1 MSAEEVKKKSYDDIL
16 LHLCLTKDDKIKPV
30 LYKFIPVL
38 LNELLIN
45 QGTPPKTLIE
55 IVSHCIL
62 RCKSFERIDIPLSDI
77 VGNYLQHVGNAKGN
91 RILYN
96 STLSIFLDIG
106 FKSVDDGEKMKFQK
120 MLIENGAQLSADRE
134 MGILMMIKFIECLEI
149 LNDEKNKK
157 EMEEYFS
164 REGNK
169 EEAALDNQIVQ
180 FIKHMNEFLAIPI
193 YCKNVEEIK
202 FLPSDVIKIYKDKF
216 RNSKNYSV
224 QNHIKMKKNT
234 LYFLSSFVCNHN
246 LSYASYVICCTE
258 KYDEI
263 KEYANSLLLGKKR
276 FVNFNDAHF
285 IATNLDILKYFDNN
299 MYPVQYAVKI
309 LTLFLNSSEVAI
321 DRAHI
326 HTLMSYIFFFFF
338 HFVNDMKNIHFET
351 EFSKFQVLFHDKK
364 EFVKFLNRHGYTII
378 RLKNEDLKKCLFSLM
393 LFILEK
399 TPNEFLHEYIECIFH
414 LIFCYLKGLDEE
426 GTDADHGGSDNYG
439 VLTDISTM
447 IDKFFEKLLR
457 EDKINMTVL
466 GRAYT
471 LAYSFFDKLKRF
483 KRRSSE
489 SYIRHNDITRVLFA
503 LEKYF
508 QRCMQVGEVV
518 GEGVQQT
525 GKCVDRIEENVESC
539 GHMGNSISSGQNGLF
554 ELKGKKKGV
563 PSTHRK
569 DIRKII
575 AQNVE
580 HLLDQFVPFADNALL
595 ISVVIKW
602 AVSIFASGSCEC
614 VYYPLLFERSS
625 NVVLSD
631 LARDY
636 LKGQNKEKKISFD
649 EYTFFISK
657 KLFRVNDGCVVR
669 PFGAAY
675 GEVSGEDGCVDKVW
689 DGGNYDGSNYGEC
702 NCEKGNCE
710 EESLKYSQIAQ
721 PSWVAT
727 QSADF
732 ATEYANTHYAE
743 YRLDQLHNLLEYY
756 KKITFCSFSHVES
769 VYYALLILDLFLIG
783 TVNRERNMKEDYL
796 VVYCSVFTLILKRL
810 RTFLKRIKKEEV
822 DANFRRKQFEILK
835 NSERGLYTHLVILA
849 KIRMQLILSN
859 MLYVGNHKLVKK
871 ATKLLTRIYMLG
883 KETHA
888 NLFDDLV
895 IGFKSENVEKVA
907 EKSKEESYVLCAHMY
922 LFGYLI
928 KKEKQIDERYSKVV
942 EVVTNCLLHTHHS
955 YVKEKK
961 KIEQPDLLRYC
972 FKFLRLVFFSR
983 HFVQTWLQMVKESSY
998 SELPQG
1004 GEDCAVQIR
1013 YIVEVIMEIL
1023 KYAKGNLNGAN
1034 ICLVKNV
1041 LKLLSCLPTLRDD
1054 GINAILKEDIRDSV
1068 HVDNLQIQQLYG
1080 RYISQMILRLEKT
1093 YADKIASDFLSS
1105 ILDHTNVKEKGGNK
1119 FLCIILCYVI
1129 NYNPFLEHIKRNFES
1144 IADFFISLIKLR
1156 SDIYSEYCFVGLS
1169 SLFFALSV
1177 QSIVDI
1183 NDVENLLRA
1192 LWFLK
1197 GGKKSR
1203 GKGTTVEE
1211 VNGVTTFSNDVEG
1224 LARTSK
1230 MEAFSNVAKLTKE
1243 KNTLLRKERK
1253 MSCNIL
1259 EQAKDY
1265 LDDISL
1271 LGESKGRIPNQEES
1285 HKQATLENKGRS
1297 SIGVP
1302 ISMVEKETVEKFA
1315 EGVYRTFSDANENLL
1330 YKTYF
1335 RKKEKEVDN
1344 NFINEIKKF
1353 ESRKD
1358 YVLNNVYDYV
1368 SSERNIELIGH
1379 YTSLGRHCFNY
1390 VYAFLFMQ
1398 YSDLALYRCD
1408 KKVRDFFA
1416 HDVGKYDGSGLD
1428 RYGMTYLLGK
1438 LRGGSNIDQAGSS
1451 EQVHSYQCVPS
1462 SSVYD
1467 FKKANKRLCHIVKAI
1482 CKELLV
1488 RVIKARHEI
1497 IKLKIFQHISVADVS
1512 RTMKRV
1518 EREFLQM
1525 NFNSTDSACVMDA
1538 LNTELTTFVADNHNE
1553 LINDATLIFVT
1564 DILKKIDLKT
1574 FCQKM
1579 GSFLSFICAV
1589 IESALMNKEI
1599 CITFLNTFKSAC
1611 VRFFSELGIPQRGNH
1626 VGVGGSGLSTLNS
1639 AGSTQ
1644 EQGVTPPSGE
1654 PCTTK
1659 LHSKKEEETPEE
1671 DHPRGSSH
1679 TNEIIQKLL
1688 QYYQKFESKK
1698 KVELYFRD
1706 CLNSC
1711 ILSSEGLGFHVKT
1724 LLQFYI
1730 RNSEKMETD
1739 YTDLAIPNEGK
1750 DDSYTK
1756 KELFFIKLVKY
1767 NNLEKEKEILEKIIS
1782 NYEHLIYIEESVKH
1796 IFSFLFEENNVGKF
1810 MLSSVSFVIVKLL
1823 DKYEVLLKGNAFLN
1837 VQFCITVFSSISE
1850 FISKHMCNCYLSY
1863 MNDLVYYLVHR
1874 IPFYHY
1880 VKFVH
1885 CTLLGDH
1892 FESTRHVRD
1901 VQQARNYCSEVIL
1914 YLLKKKYLL
1923 DLDDENIF
1931 RDQRRVGDIKQYE
1944 DLKMVHDVNFQVKEF
1959 IGGGR
1964 FKEMVEQEIGG
1975 TPLGCEDRYLER
1987 ADASNCLPL
1996 LTLIGELVRSPTIVD
2011 QEVIL
2016 HQKSDT
2022 EERVRKY
2029 VEKKL
2034 TLLGSNHNVVI
2045 SAHLRETVTKV
2056 LTAEIVSVCKKEME
2070 QKKTFE
2076 EENKMMLKKMESK
2089 LIATSFII
2097 KNMKNIDNNYYKD
2110 VYEILQKRNIFHFY
2124 KFFSEYVEQ
2133 FHTFLDSTFT
2143 KDKKACFTS
2152 IEKFIDF
2159 FIDMYKCENC
2169 DELEGENVEKFLN
2182 LFYKI
2187 RDLFRGARNGEGDL
2201 CFFSI
2206 LALLK
2211 CLTFMLFLLV
2221 RSKANGDKMENVSV
2235 NLRVIVKGVQVDEG
2249 EIYTLFN
2256 EILDALLDVREFEL
2270 FQHMYL
2276 FVFNIP
2282 STYLEN
2288 FNFVKLWKCVLFF
2301 INKYF
2306 HSCNESVSN
2315 YDSSLCV
2322 HFFKLGMCLLCYFL
2336 SREDDMRTWLH
2347 LFNYQYL
2354 NRLFKMEHLH
2364 SFRFETNEEYRQEDI
2379 VNGMRFEEAR
2389 EAQGGTN
2396 NKYWRIRQIGRIER
2410 RERSGRSGQD
2420 DSQNCEQ
2427 NALPIGEEA
2436 FFSNHIEKFICLLF
2450 EVSKENVSILAVLKT
2465 FFQFLFCNKIFL
2477 HQIGES
2483 DMWEKVYNYIYLSI
2497 VRNKAKKAFDHLMD
2511 ILNILLCMYN
2521 SYGYKNERDKEIC
2534 LDIKIKEFSFGLF
2547 GETAKS
2553 DNVSSGLPTFLFIT
2567 FFKIREKS
2575 KLFVFPDHVTQNL
2588 RYSIMLNYPHFFL

>member
-16 LHLCLTKDDKIKPV
+16 LQLCLTGDDKIKPV

-38 LNELLIN
+38 LNELLLN
-45 QGTPPKTLIE
+45 QGTPQRTLIE

-62 RCKSFERIDIPLSDI
+62 RCKSFQRIDIPLSEI
-77 VGNYLQHVGNAKGN
+77 VGNYFQHVGKANGN

-106 FKSVDDGEKMKFQK
+106 FKSADDGEKMKFQK
-120 MLIENGAQLSADRE
+120 ILIENGAQLSADRE

-149 LNDEKNKK
+149 LNDERNKK

-164 REGNK
+164 GESIFAK
-169 EEAALDNQIVQ
+169 QIVQ
-180 FIKHMNEFLAIPI
+180 FIKHTNEFLAIPI

-246 LSYASYVICCTE
+246 LSYSSYVICSTE

-276 FVNFNDAHF
+276 LINFNDAHF

-309 LTLFLNSSEVAI
+309 LTLFLNSSEVAV
-321 DRAHI
+321 DGAHLDS
-326 HTLMSYIFFFFF
+326 LMSYIFFFFF
-338 HFVNDMKNIHFET
+338 HFLNDMKNIHFET
-351 EFSKFQVLFHDKK
+351 EFSKFHVLFHDKR
-364 EFVKFLNRHGYTII
+364 EFVKFLNRSGNTII
-378 RLKNEDLKKCLFSLM
+378 SLKNEDLKKCLFSLM

-399 TPNEFLHEYIECIFH
+399 TSSEFLHDYVECIFH

-426 GTDADHGGSDNYG
+426 GTDSDPGGSDNSG
-439 VLTDISTM
+439 TFTDICTM

-457 EDKINMTVL
+457 EEKINMTVL

-471 LAYSFFDKLKRF
+471 LSYSFFDKLKRF
-483 KRRSSE
+483 KRRSRE
-489 SYIRHNDITRVLFA
+489 SYIRHNNITRVLLS

-508 QRCMQVGEVV
+508 QRCMQVWGVV
-518 GEGVQQT
+518 GEEVQQM
-525 GKCVDRIEENVESC
+525 GECVDRIEQNAEWC
-539 GHMGNSISSGQNGLF
+539 GHMGNSISSEQNGLF
-554 ELKGKKKGV
+554 GLKEKKKGV
-563 PSTHRK
+563 APTNGR

-580 HLLDQFVPFADNALL
+580 HLLDQFVPFVDNALL
-595 ISVVIKW
+595 ISVVMKW
-602 AVSIFASGSCEC
+602 AVSIFPAGSYEC

-636 LKGQNKEKKISFD
+636 LKGQKKEKKIAFD

-675 GEVSGEDGCVDKVW
+675 GGVGGEDSCVDKICHGANC
-689 DGGNYDGSNYGEC
+689 DEGNCNEC
-702 NCEKGNCE
+702 NCEQ
-710 EESLKYSQIAQ
+710 ESLKYSQIVQ
-721 PSWVAT
+721 PSWVTT
-727 QSADF
+727 QSADL

-743 YRLDQLHNLLEYY
+743 YRLDQLHNLLQYY

-769 VYYALLILDLFLIG
+769 VYYAVLILDLFLMG
-783 TVNRERNMKEDYL
+783 TVNLERNMKEDYL
-796 VVYCSVFTLILKRL
+796 VVYSSVFTLILKRL
-810 RTFLKRIKKEEV
+810 RTFLKRIKKEV
-822 DANFRRKQFEILK
+822 DANFRRKQFEMLEK
-835 NSERGLYTHLVILA
+835 SERGLYTHLVVLA
-849 KIRMQLILSN
+849 KTRMQLILSN

-871 ATKLLTRIYMLG
+871 GTKLLARIYLLG

-895 IGFKSENVEKVA
+895 TDLTSENVEKVA
-907 EKSKEESYVLCAHMY
+907 EKSKEESHVLCAHMY

-928 KKEKQIDERYSKVV
+928 KKKKQIGEKYSKVV
-942 EVVTNCLLHTHHS
+942 EVVTNCFLHIHHS

-961 KIEQPDLLRYC
+961 KIEETDLLRYC

-983 HFVQTWLQMVKESSY
+983 NFVQTWLKMVKESSY

-1004 GEDCAVQIR
+1004 GEDCAVQIG
-1013 YIVEVIMEIL
+1013 YIVEVLMEIL
-1023 KYAKGNLNGAN
+1023 KYAKGNLTGAN

-1054 GINAILKEDIRDSV
+1054 RINAILKEDIMDSF

-1080 RYISQMILRLEKT
+1080 RYISHMILRLEGS
-1093 YADKIASDFLSS
+1093 YADKIASDFLNS
-1105 ILDHTNVKEKGGNK
+1105 ILEHTQVEAKECGNK

-1129 NYNPFLEHIKRNFES
+1129 NYNPFLEHVKRNFAS
-1144 IADFFISLIKLR
+1144 IAEFFISFIKLR
-1156 SDIYSEYCFVGLS
+1156 SDVYSEYCFVGLS

-1177 QSIVDI
+1177 QSIVDM
-1183 NDVENLLRA
+1183 NDVDNLVRVFC
-1192 LWFLK
+1192 FLK
-1197 GGKKSR
+1197 GGKTSR
-1203 GKGTTVEE
+1203 EKKGTTVEE
-1211 VNGVTTFSNDVEG
+1211 NKAVTTSSNDSEG
-1224 LARTSK
+1224 LASTSN
-1230 MEAFSNVAKLTKE
+1230 MEAFSNIAKFTKE
-1243 KNTLLRKERK
+1243 ETTALRKERK
-1253 MSCNIL
+1253 MSCDIL

-1265 LDDISL
+1265 LDHISL
-1271 LGESKGRIPNQEES
+1271 LGESKGSVPNQEES
-1285 HKQATLENKGRS
+1285 HEQATLNSKARS

-1302 ISMVEKETVEKFA
+1302 ITMVDKETVEKFA

-1358 YVLNNVYDYV
+1358 YVLNNVYHYV

-1379 YTSLGRHCFNY
+1379 YTSLGRHCFSY
-1390 VYAFLFMQ
+1390 LYPFLFMQ

-1408 KKVRDFFA
+1408 KKLRDFFA
-1416 HDVGKYDGSGLD
+1416 HDMGKYDGGDLD

-1438 LRGGSNIDQAGSS
+1438 LRRGRNSDQSGNGD
-1451 EQVHSYQCVPS
+1451 QVHAYEFVPS
-1462 SSVYD
+1462 PSVDD

-1488 RVIKARHEI
+1488 RTIRARHEI

-1525 NFNSTDSACVMDA
+1525 NFNSTDFACVMDA
-1538 LNTELTTFVADNHNE
+1538 LNTELTTFVVVNHNE
-1553 LINDATLIFVT
+1553 LINDAMLIFVT

-1574 FCQKM
+1574 FCQKIAP
-1579 GSFLSFICAV
+1579 FLSFICAI
-1589 IESALMNKEI
+1589 IESAMMNKEI
-1599 CITFLNTFKSAC
+1599 CITFLNTFKSVC
-1611 VRFFSELGIPQRGNH
+1611 VRFFSELGNPNRGNH
-1626 VGVGGSGLSTLNS
+1626 VGVGVSGLFTVNNVGSPQEERGTLPTAKS
-1639 AGSTQ
+1639 
-1644 EQGVTPPSGE
+1644 
-1654 PCTTK
+1654 CTTK
-1659 LHSKKEEETPEE
+1659 MHSRKEQGTPER
-1671 DHPRGSSH
+1671 DHGPGGNH
-1679 TNEIIQKLL
+1679 TNEILQQLL
-1688 QYYQKFESKK
+1688 QYYQKFEKKK

-1711 ILSSEGLGFHVKT
+1711 ILSSERLSFHVKT

-1730 RNSEKMETD
+1730 HNSEKMETD
-1739 YTDLAIPNEGK
+1739 YTDLGIPNEGK

-1756 KELFFIKLVKY
+1756 KEIFFIRLVKY
-1767 NNLEKEKEILEKIIS
+1767 NNLEKEKEILEKIITS
-1782 NYEHLIYIEESVKH
+1782 YEHLTDIQESVKH

-1810 MLSSVSFVIVKLL
+1810 MLSSVSFVIMKLL
-1823 DKYEVLLKGNAFLN
+1823 NRYEVLLKGNAFLN
-1837 VQFCITVFSSISE
+1837 VQFCITVFSSIVE
-1850 FISKHMCNCYLSY
+1850 FISKHMCNCNLSY
-1863 MNDLVYYLVHR
+1863 VNDLLYYLVHR

-1885 CTLLGDH
+1885 CTLLSEH
-1892 FESTRHVRD
+1892 FESTSHVRD
-1901 VQQARNYCSEVIL
+1901 AQQGRNYCSQVIL

-1923 DLDDENIF
+1923 DLDDEHIF
-1931 RDQRRVGDIKQYE
+1931 RDQKRVGDIKQYE
-1944 DLKMVHDVNFQVKEF
+1944 DLKMVHDVNCQVKEF
-1959 IGGGR
+1959 IGGGS
-1964 FKEMVEQEIGG
+1964 FKAKVEQEIGG
-1975 TPLGCEDRYLER
+1975 PPLGCDDRYLEH

-1996 LTLIGELVRSPTIVD
+1996 LTLIGELVRSPAIVD
-2011 QEVIL
+2011 PEVIL
-2016 HQKSDT
+2016 HQGSDP

-2029 VEKKL
+2029 VEKEL
-2034 TLLGSNHNVVI
+2034 TSLGSNHNMVI
-2045 SAHLRETVTKV
+2045 SAHVRAAVTKV
-2056 LTAEIVSVCKKEME
+2056 LTAEIVSMCEKEME
-2070 QKKTFE
+2070 QKETFE
-2076 EENKMMLKKMESK
+2076 EENKMLLKKMESK

-2097 KNMKNIDNNYYKD
+2097 KNMKDVDNNNYYKD

-2133 FHTFLDSTFT
+2133 FHNFLDSTFT

-2152 IEKFIDF
+2152 IGIFVDF

-2169 DELEGENVEKFLN
+2169 DEVEAENVEKLLN
-2182 LFYKI
+2182 LYCKI
-2187 RDLFRGARNGEGDL
+2187 RDLFRGARTGEGDL

-2211 CLTFMLFLLV
+2211 CLTFMLLLV
-2221 RSKANGDKMENVSV
+2221 VRNKANGDRLENVSV
-2235 NLRVIVKGVQVDEG
+2235 NLRVIERGVPVDEV
-2249 EIYTLFN
+2249 EIYTMFN
-2256 EILDALLDVREFEL
+2256 EILDALVDVREFEL
-2270 FQHMYL
+2270 FQHLYL

-2282 STYLEN
+2282 SPYLEN

-2306 HSCNESVSN
+2306 HSCGESVAN
-2315 YDSSLCV
+2315 YDSSSCV

-2364 SFRFETNEEYRQEDI
+2364 DFRFETSEEHHQEDI
-2379 VNGMRFEEAR
+2379 LNGMRFEEAG
-2389 EAQGGTN
+2389 EAQDGTN
-2396 NKYWRIRQIGRIER
+2396 RYFRIRRIGKIEPI
-2410 RERSGRSGQD
+2410 ERSGPD
-2420 DSQNCEQ
+2420 DSQNCEEG
-2427 NALPIGEEA
+2427 ALPIGEEA
-2436 FFSNHIEKFICLLF
+2436 FSSNHIEKFICLLF
-2450 EVSKENVSILAVLKT
+2450 ELSRENVSILAVVKT
-2465 FFQFLFCNKIFL
+2465 FFQFLFCNKIFF
-2477 HQIGES
+2477 HQIGEA
-2483 DMWEKVYNYIYLSI
+2483 DMWGKVYNYIYLSI

-2521 SYGYKNERDKEIC
+2521 SYGYENERDKTIY
-2534 LDIKIKEFSFGLF
+2534 LDIKIKEFGFGLF
-2547 GETAKS
+2547 DESAKS
-2553 DNVSSGLPTFLFIT
+2553 DNVSCALSTFVFIT

>member
-1 MSAEEVKKKSYDDIL
+1 MSVEEVKKKSYEDIL

-38 LNELLIN
+38 LHELLTIE
-45 QGTPPKTLIE
+45 GTPQRTLIE

-62 RCKSFERIDIPLSDI
+62 RCKSFEWIDLPLSDI
-77 VGNYLQHVGNAKGN
+77 VGNYFQHVGKAKGN

-106 FKSVDDGEKMKFQK
+106 FKGANDGEKIKFQK
-120 MLIENGAQLSADRE
+120 VLIENGAKLSVDRE
-134 MGILMMIKFIECLEI
+134 VGILLMIKFIECLEI
-149 LNDEKNKK
+149 LNGERNKK

-164 REGNK
+164 GEGNK
-169 EEAALDNQIVQ
+169 EKSSLDNQIFQ

-246 LSYASYVICCTE
+246 VCYASYVICSTE

-285 IATNLDILKYFDNN
+285 VETNLDILKYFDNN
-299 MYPVQYAVKI
+299 MYPIEYAVKI
-309 LTLFLNSSEVAI
+309 LNLFMNSSEVAV
-321 DRAHI
+321 DKAHL
-326 HTLMSYIFFFFF
+326 HSLMSYIFFFFF
-338 HFVNDMKNIHFET
+338 HFENDMKNIHFET
-351 EFSKFQVLFHDKK
+351 EFSKFQLSFHERT
-364 EFVKFLNRHGYTII
+364 EFVKFLNRRGYTI

-399 TPNEFLHEYIECIFH
+399 SSNEFLHEYVECIFH

-426 GTDADHGGSDNYG
+426 GTDATHDGSDNYG
-439 VLTDISTM
+439 ALTDISTM
-447 IDKFFEKLLR
+447 IDKFFEKLLQ

-483 KRRSSE
+483 KRRSSQ
-489 SYIRHNDITRVLFA
+489 SYIQHNNITKVLFS

-508 QRCMQVGEVV
+508 QRCMQGGECVN
-518 GEGVQQT
+518 GV
-525 GKCVDRIEENVESC
+525 EENAEYRD
-539 GHMGNSISSGQNGLF
+539 HMGNSISSGQNGPF
-554 ELKGKKKGV
+554 GSKWKKEVFAPTG
-563 PSTHRK
+563 RE

-595 ISVVIKW
+595 ISMVMKW
-602 AVSIFASGSCEC
+602 AVSIFTPGSCEC
-614 VYYPLLFERSS
+614 VYYPLLFEGSS

-636 LKGQNKEKKISFD
+636 LKEQKEERKITFD

-657 KLFRVNDGCVVR
+657 KLFRVKDGWVVR
-669 PFGAAY
+669 PFGTSY
-675 GEVSGEDGCVDKVW
+675 GEVSVENSCE
-689 DGGNYDGSNYGEC
+689 EC
-702 NCEKGNCE
+702 NGDVYNCDERNCE

-721 PSWVAT
+721 PSCVAI
-727 QSADF
+727 QSADLL
-732 ATEYANTHYAE
+732 TEYANTHYAE
-743 YRLDQLHNLLEYY
+743 YRLDQLHNLVQYY
-756 KKITFCSFSHVES
+756 SKINFFPFSHVES
-769 VYYALLILDLFLIG
+769 VYYALLILDLFLMG

-796 VVYCSVFTLILKRL
+796 VVYCSVFTLILKKL
-810 RTFLKRIKKEEV
+810 RRFLERMKEEEAE
-822 DANFRRKQFEILK
+822 ANFRREQFEILQK
-835 NSERGLYTHLVILA
+835 SERGLYTHLAILA
-849 KIRMQLILSN
+849 KTRMQVILSN

-871 ATKLLTRIYMLG
+871 ATKLLCRIYLLG

-888 NLFDDLV
+888 NLFDNQLV
-895 IGFKSENVEKVA
+895 SFTSENVEEVA
-907 EKSKEESYVLCAHMY
+907 EKSKEDNYVLCAHMY

-928 KKEKQIDERYSKVV
+928 KKEKKIDERYYKVV
-942 EVVTNCLLHTHHS
+942 EVVTNCLLHTHHR
-955 YVKEKK
+955 YFKEKK
-961 KIEQPDLLRYC
+961 NIEQIDLLRYC

-983 HFVQTWLQMVKESSY
+983 HFVQTWLKIVKESRY

-1004 GEDCAVQIR
+1004 GEDFVVQIR
-1013 YIVEVIMEIL
+1013 YIVEVLMGIL
-1023 KYAKGNLNGAN
+1023 KYAKENLNGAN

-1054 GINAILKEDIRDSV
+1054 GINALLKEDIRDSF

-1080 RYISQMILRLEKT
+1080 RYVSHMILRLERI
-1093 YADKIASDFLSS
+1093 YADQIASDLLSS
-1105 ILDHTNVKEKGGNK
+1105 VLGHMQMRAKDGNK

-1129 NYNPFLEHIKRNFES
+1129 NYNPFLEHIKRNFTS
-1144 IADFFISLIKLR
+1144 ISEFLISVIKSR
-1156 SDIYSEYCFVGLS
+1156 SDVYSEYCFVALS

-1177 QSIVDI
+1177 QFIVDI
-1183 NDVENLLRA
+1183 NDVENLVRV
-1192 LWFLK
+1192 LWFLR
-1197 GGKKSR
+1197 GAETSR
-1203 GKGTTVEE
+1203 GKGTTIEE
-1211 VNGVTTFSNDVEG
+1211 DNCVTASSNGAEKIDSMG
-1224 LARTSK
+1224 S
-1230 MEAFSNVAKLTKE
+1230 MEAFSNVAKFTKG
-1243 KNTLLRKERK
+1243 KNAIITKERK
-1253 MSCNIL
+1253 MSCDIL
-1259 EQAKDY
+1259 EQAKDFY
-1265 LDDISL
+1265 DDISL
-1271 LGESKGRIPNQEES
+1271 LGESKGRADNQDES
-1285 HKQATLENKGRS
+1285 NEQATSDSKTSN
-1297 SIGVP
+1297 SIGAP
-1302 ISMVEKETVEKFA
+1302 IAMVERFA
-1315 EGVYRTFSDANENLL
+1315 EGVHCTFSDANENLL

-1379 YTSLGRHCFNY
+1379 YTSLGRHCFSY

-1408 KKVRDFFA
+1408 KKMREFFA
-1416 HDVGKYDGSGLD
+1416 HEGGKYDGGNHLD
-1428 RYGMTYLLGK
+1428 RYGMAYLLGK
-1438 LRGGSNIDQAGSS
+1438 LRGGYTRYHAVGSD
-1451 EQVHSYQCVPS
+1451 QVHPYQFDPS
-1462 SSVYD
+1462 PSVND
-1467 FKKANKRLCHIVKAI
+1467 FKKVNKRLCHIVKAI

-1488 RVIKARHEI
+1488 RTIKARQEI
-1497 IKLKIFQHISVADVS
+1497 IKLKIFQHITVTDVS

-1525 NFNSTDSACVMDA
+1525 NINTADSACVMDA
-1538 LNTELTTFVADNHNE
+1538 LSTELTTFSTVNHNE
-1553 LINDATLIFVT
+1553 LINDAMLIFLT
-1564 DILKKIDLKT
+1564 DILKKIDLNT
-1574 FCQKM
+1574 FCQKV
-1579 GSFLSFICAV
+1579 GPFLSFICSV
-1589 IESALMNKEI
+1589 IESSLMNKEI

-1611 VRFFSELGIPQRGNH
+1611 VRFFSEMGNPQGGNNIP
-1626 VGVGGSGLSTLNS
+1626 VGGSGLFTLNS
-1639 AGSTQ
+1639 VGSTP
-1644 EQGVTPPSGE
+1644 GGE
-1654 PCTTK
+1654 SCRMK
-1659 LHSKKEEETPEE
+1659 VHSKEEEGTLEE
-1671 DHPRGSSH
+1671 NVPKGGNH
-1679 TNEIIQKLL
+1679 TNEILQKLL
-1688 QYYQKFESKK
+1688 QYYQKFESNK

-1711 ILSSEGLGFHVKT
+1711 ILSSEGLTFDVKT

-1730 RNSEKMETD
+1730 HNSEKMETD
-1739 YTDLAIPNEGK
+1739 YSDVGIPNEGK
-1750 DDSYTK
+1750 DDNYTK
-1756 KELFFIKLVKY
+1756 KEIFFVKLVKY

-1782 NYEHLIYIEESVKH
+1782 NYEHLTDIEESAKY
-1796 IFSFLFEENNVGKF
+1796 IFSFLLEEKNVGKF

-1823 DKYEVLLKGNAFLN
+1823 DRYEVLLKGNAFSN
-1837 VQFCITVFSSISE
+1837 VQFCITVFSFISE
-1850 FISKHMCNCYLSY
+1850 FISKHLSNCYLSHL
-1863 MNDLVYYLVHR
+1863 NELLYYLVHR

-1885 CTLLGDH
+1885 GTLLGEN
-1892 FESTRHVRD
+1892 FESIRHVKD
-1901 VQQARNYCSEVIL
+1901 AQQARNYCSEVIL

-1931 RDQRRVGDIKQYE
+1931 RDQKRVGDVKQYE
-1944 DLKMVHDVNFQVKEF
+1944 DLKVVHNVNCQVKEF
-1959 IGGGR
+1959 IEGGS
-1964 FKEMVEQEIGG
+1964 FKAKVEQEIGG
-1975 TPLGCEDRYLER
+1975 PPFGCD
-1987 ADASNCLPL
+1987 DASTCLPL
-1996 LTLIGELVRSPTIVD
+1996 LTVIGELVRSFTIVNP
-2011 QEVIL
+2011 ELIL
-2016 HQKSDT
+2016 HQGSDA
-2022 EERVRKY
+2022 EERVKMY
-2029 VEKKL
+2029 VEKEL
-2034 TLLGSNHNVVI
+2034 TLLVSNRNVII
-2045 SAHLRETVTKV
+2045 SAHLRGAMTKV
-2056 LTAEIVSVCKKEME
+2056 LTAEIVSVREKEMGN
-2070 QKKTFE
+2070 KKTFE
-2076 EENKMMLKKMESK
+2076 EENKRLLKKMESK

-2097 KNMKNIDNNYYKD
+2097 KNMKNVDNNYYKD

-2124 KFFSEYVEQ
+2124 KFFSQYVEQ
-2133 FHTFLDSTFT
+2133 FYTFLDSPFT

-2159 FIDMYKCENC
+2159 FIDMYKGENC
-2169 DELEGENVEKFLN
+2169 DELESENVEKFLN
-2182 LFYKI
+2182 LYCKI
-2187 RDLFRGARNGEGDL
+2187 RDLFTGARNGEGDL
-2201 CFFSI
+2201 CFCSI

-2211 CLTFMLFLLV
+2211 CLTFMLFLVV
-2221 RSKANGDKMENVSV
+2221 RSKANGDKLENASV
-2235 NLRVIVKGVQVDEG
+2235 NREVIEKGVPFDAA
-2249 EIYTLFN
+2249 EIYSLFN
-2256 EILDALLDVREFEL
+2256 DILDVLPDVREFEL

-2282 STYLEN
+2282 STHLEN

-2306 HSCNESVSN
+2306 HSCSESVAN

-2322 HFFKLGMCLLCYFL
+2322 HFFKLGMCLFCYFL

-2364 SFRFETNEEYRQEDI
+2364 SFRFETNEKHHQEDI
-2379 VNGMRFEEAR
+2379 VNGMRIEQSG
-2389 EAQGGTN
+2389 EAQGDT
-2396 NKYWRIRQIGRIER
+2396 NKYWKIRQI
-2410 RERSGRSGQD
+2410 ERSVPD
-2420 DSQNCEQ
+2420 DTQNSQHSV
-2427 NALPIGEEA
+2427 LPIGEEA
-2436 FFSNHIEKFICLLF
+2436 SFSNHIEKFICLLF
-2450 EVSKENVSILAVLKT
+2450 EVSKDNVSILSILKT

-2477 HQIGES
+2477 HQIGEA

-2521 SYGYKNERDKEIC
+2521 SYGYENERDKEIC
-2534 LDIKIKEFSFGLF
+2534 LNIKIKEFGFGLF
-2547 GETAKS
+2547 GETDKG
-2553 DNVSSGLPTFLFIT
+2553 DNVNSGQPTFLFIS
-2567 FFKIREKS
+2567 FFKIREKL
-2575 KLFVFPDHVTQNL
+2575 KLFVFPEHVTQNL